1 MAIDLTVN
9 GERHTIECSATAPLV
24 EVLRDHLGLTGTKA
38 GCEVGYCGACTV
50 LLDGRA
56 AHSCC
61 MVAGDCDG
69 LEITTIEGLGGDAV
83 GAVVQGSFVRRGAIQ
98 CGYCTPGF
106 VVSAVAL
113 LRERRRPDRGEIRGF
128 LSGNMCR
135 CTGYVKLVDAI
146 AEAGEEV
153 SGR

>member
-1 MAIDLTVN
+1 MAIELIVN
-9 GERHTIECSATAPLV
+9 GRRQAIECPPTAPLL

-38 GCEVGYCGACTV
+38 GCEIGYCGACTV

-61 MVAGDCDG
+61 MIAADCEG
-69 LEITTIEGLGGDAV
+69 LEITTVEGLAGDAV
-83 GAVVQGSFVRRGAIQ
+83 GAVVRDSLVRHGAIQ

-113 LRERRRPDRGEIRGF
+113 LRERRRPSRDEVRGF
-128 LSGNMCR
+128 LTGNMCR

-153 SGR
+153 SGG

>member
-1 MAIDLTVN
+1 MPITLTVN
-9 GERHTIECSATAPLV
+9 GEQRRLDCAPSAPLL
-24 EVLRDHLGLTGTKA
+24 EALREHLGLTGTKA
-38 GCEVGYCGACTV
+38 GCEIGYCGACTV

-61 MVAGDCDG
+61 IVAGDCEDA
-69 LEITTIEGLGGDAV
+69 EITTIEGVAEDAV
-83 GAVVQGSFVRRGAIQ
+83 GEAVRDCMTSRGAVQ

-113 LRERRRPDRGEIRGF
+113 LRERPRPDRDEVRAF

-135 CTGYVKLVDAI
+135 CTGYTKIVDAI
-146 AEAGEEV
+146 VEAGERV
-153 SGR
+153 AP